1 MKQIICEMCGSNNLV
16 KTGDNFVC
24 QDCGTKYTVEAAKKL
39 MVEVEGKVD
48 VSGSSVTIDNSAAV
62 QNYLAN
68 ARRAKQKED
77 WSEME
82 RYYNLVEQNDPSNIE
97 AIFYSSY
104 GKAKQTLVSSDLYKR
119 QAEFKV
125 LNNSVSIIDDN
136 FNVDKAEEQIAIVKQ
151 ISDDIIK
158 MMYSSFVFNQTKNGY
173 GIVIRTDKNSTY
185 NLFINLSICFN
196 GTLENI
202 YKKLREEQVS
212 EKIEV
217 IKLRLIQYKYL
228 LDNEATSKE
237 NKQIINDSLIPSLH
251 KLWNKVDET
260 HEIPEFKTLAQ
271 VKAEKKAEQN
281 KETAEKW
288 AKQLPAASIIFAF
301 LFPLIGLI
309 YGIMGF
315 SRASKGIDGYTEKKN
330 TYLIAIIISIVWPI
344 IFGLIISS
352 GM

>member
-68 ARRAKQKED
+68 ARR
-77 WSEME
+77 
-82 RYYNLVEQNDPSNIE
+82 
-97 AIFYSSY
+97 
-104 GKAKQTLVSSDLYKR
+104 AKQTLVSSDLYKR

-196 GTLENI
+196 VVSITGFVV
-202 YKKLREEQVS
+202 EQILS
-212 EKIEV
+212 
-217 IKLRLIQYKYL
+217 
-228 LDNEATSKE
+228 
-237 NKQIINDSLIPSLH
+237 
-251 KLWNKVDET
+251 
-260 HEIPEFKTLAQ
+260 
-271 VKAEKKAEQN
+271 
-281 KETAEKW
+281 
-288 AKQLPAASIIFAF
+288 
-301 LFPLIGLI
+301 
-309 YGIMGF
+309 
-315 SRASKGIDGYTEKKN
+315 
-330 TYLIAIIISIVWPI
+330 AIITSDK
-344 IFGLIISS
+344 FN
-352 GM
+352 